1 MRAGLR
7 SWPLWNTGFRSTS
20 WIVDSRCA
28 TAIVVRSATGTAV
41 ASRMSSSVSVSTL
54 GRRLVEDE
62 DPRSNAARANN
73 SSCFCHRQR
82 RAAPGDS
89 RPRHGAEVCE

>member
-7 SWPLWNTGFRSTS
+7 SWPLWNTRFRSMS

-28 TAIVVRSATGTAV
+28 TEIVVRSATGTAV

-62 DPRSNAARANN
+62 DPRIER
-73 SSCFCHRQR
+73 
-82 RAAPGDS
+82 
-89 RPRHGAEVCE
+89 RPRKQQQLLLPPTASSRARRQPASPWRGGL